1 MVRTTNL
8 GTQAPVT
15 VRSGAQPSPARMLP
29 RAPRSAPAEDAVR
42 QSAADQEDVEPEEE
56 SQDQEAEA
64 DRRVEQ

>member
-1 MVRTTNL
+1 
-8 GTQAPVT
+8 
-15 VRSGAQPSPARMLP
+15 MLP
-29 RAPRSAPAEDAVR
+29 RAPRSAPAEDAVG